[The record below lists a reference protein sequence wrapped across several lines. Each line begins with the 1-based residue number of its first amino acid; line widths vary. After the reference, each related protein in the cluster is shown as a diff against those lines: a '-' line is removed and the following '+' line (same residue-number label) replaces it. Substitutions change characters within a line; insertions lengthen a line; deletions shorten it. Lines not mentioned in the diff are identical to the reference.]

1 MILLCILC
9 LLAGATIGMFI
20 SALMA
25 TSGYEDRCVECEYNK
40 KEDEE

>member
-1 MILLCILC
+1 MILVGILC
-9 LLAGATIGMFI
+9 LFAGATIGMFI

-40 KEDEE
+40 KEEKE